1 MTLSPQLA
9 CVWEPRLPTMRNR
22 RRSAWARRRQRH
34 RTQASSG
41 VKTLL
46 IVTACA
52 VLMACGR
59 QPEEAA
65 KPEAGAPH
73 DEKPGAHEEAPN
85 TVEVDESSLRDLRIT
100 TREVEARTGGDMVV
114 LLGELAVDQ
123 RAYAEVGAPV
133 AARVTRLL
141 VNAGDAVRAGETL
154 AELNSPELARE
165 RAEYLS
171 ASARLTLADAVLE
184 RKRSLAAEKIAPL
197 REVQEAE
204 SAAGE
209 ARAALRAS
217 RAAIAAFGVEPPADD
232 SEGATSPAFVL
243 RSPVGGAVI
252 ERAAVVGQMLDPATP
267 AFRIGDLSM
276 LWLTVHAFE
285 RDAVRI
291 RQGVRA
297 RLSFPALPNQD
308 FEGMVTVVGR
318 HVERESRTVPVRID
332 VRNRGNILRPGMS
345 ATATLPVGET
355 GAAILTVPVAAVQ
368 RVRNEWSVFLP
379 KDANHFEI
387 RRIGRGRD
395 LGAEVEVLS
404 GLSTGDQ
411 VVVDGAFLLRAQAEK
426 GEAGHDDH

>member
-1 MTLSPQLA
+1 MTLRTLVIGAVCAGLIACSP
-9 CVWEPRLPTMRNR
+9 
-22 RRSAWARRRQRH
+22 
-34 RTQASSG
+34 
-41 VKTLL
+41 
-46 IVTACA
+46 
-52 VLMACGR
+52 
-59 QPEEAA
+59 QPEETARPA
-65 KPEAGAPH
+65 AGAPNA
-73 DEKPGAHEEAPN
+73 EKADVHEEAPN

-100 TREVEARTGGDMVV
+100 TREVESRTGGDMVV

-123 RAYAEVGAPV
+123 RAYAEIGTPV

-141 VNAGDAVRAGETL
+141 ANAGDAVRAGETL
-154 AELNSPELARE
+154 AELTSPELARE

-171 ASARLTLADAVLE
+171 ASARLKLADAVLE
-184 RKRSLAAEKIAPL
+184 RKRALAAEKIAPL

-217 RAAIAAFGVEPPADD
+217 GAAIAAFGVEPPTDD
-232 SEGATSPAFVL
+232 GDAATSPTFVL
-243 RSPVGGAVI
+243 RSPVGGSVI
-252 ERAAVVGQMLDPATP
+252 ERATVVGQMLDPATP

-291 RQGVRA
+291 QQGVPA

-308 FEGMVTVVGR
+308 FEGTVTVVGR

-332 VRNRGNILRPGMS
+332 VRNRGDILRPGMS

-368 RVRNEWSVFLP
+368 RVRNEWRVFLP
-379 KDANHFEI
+379 RDANHFEI

-404 GLSTGDQ
+404 GLSPGDR